1 MRYKSPY
8 RYMPSGSSYSGGI
21 GLPRL
26 VLVEIIQRFDYTD
39 GSVQRR
45 THTAQAGT
53 FAWASFA
60 RGDDWV
66 IVYIGDAH
74 WVGPRERK
82 ADGGGIAVN
91 APKPSHMFGLTEARQ
106 YIRSVPGTVRGYPE
120 GMERY
125 ENLPEPTAVGA
136 GK

>member
-8 RYMPSGSSYSGGI
+8 MNMPSGSSYSGGI

-66 IVYIGDAH
+66 TVYIGDAH
-74 WVGPRERK
+74 WVGPRERRVNEY
-82 ADGGGIAVN
+82 GIGVN
-91 APKPSHMFGLTEARQ
+91 PHKESHSFSLAEAAQ

-136 GK
+136 GN